1 MICSIALQTG
11 ARLIILCTGWEMAM
25 STTYLNHSE
34 TLCAKQAMSFAHQ
47 SIALEYSKFDVN
59 LGVAKVTLINSGMT

>member
-1 MICSIALQTG
+1 
-11 ARLIILCTGWEMAM
+11 M